1 MEQKTNEFANNVENM
16 LKNEGVTIIDKKV
29 NVFKDMEEKYEGH
42 ATIIAKKDGETI
54 TIDKFMT
61 LWFCTVNE
69 EKYVSDSDLQNA
81 IEEEFPTKND
91 IMEETTEKIDT
102 KEQQYLGETDI
113 MSDYERYMDMA
124 YDLAWQEEEEEEE
137 EVSKNVEEK
146 VSEYEVKEWDY
157 YLDMAY
163 EESWTYDE
171 EEEDLSEN
179 DEKEVARIM
188 AMLDEEFGKYPD
200 EILIDLS
207 KNDERCI
214 LT

>member
-1 MEQKTNEFANNVENM
+1 M
-16 LKNEGVTIIDKKV
+16 
-29 NVFKDMEEKYEGH
+29 
-42 ATIIAKKDGETI
+42 
-54 TIDKFMT
+54 
-61 LWFCTVNE
+61 
-69 EKYVSDSDLQNA
+69 
-81 IEEEFPTKND
+81 
-91 IMEETTEKIDT
+91 
-102 KEQQYLGETDI
+102 
-113 MSDYERYMDMA
+113 
-124 YDLAWQEEEEEEE
+124 
-137 EVSKNVEEK
+137 SKNVEEK